1 MRIKLFHS
9 MRTSLRWTVLM
20 VALVVAVNAVTLNY
34 KSGQIY
40 SYKYRAE
47 HITRDRDEQGGF
59 QTSSGTA
66 HEVRNNRQ

>member
-1 MRIKLFHS
+1 MQLHS
-9 MRTSLRWTVLM
+9 MRTSLRLALLIIV
-20 VALVVAVNAVTLNY
+20 LVVAVNAVTLNY

-47 HITRDRDEQGGF
+47 HITRDRDEHGGF

-66 HEVRNNRQ
+66 HEVNITYS

>member
-1 MRIKLFHS
+1 
-9 MRTSLRWTVLM
+9 M

>member
-1 MRIKLFHS
+1 MQLHS
-9 MRTSLRWTVLM
+9 IRASLRLVLLTA
-20 VALVVAVNAVTLNY
+20 VLAVAVNAVTLNY

-47 HITRDRDEQGGF
+47 HITRDRDDHGGF

-66 HEVRNNRQ
+66 HEVITY